1 VLARSK
7 NKFGHKVI
15 GLHTGGEY
23 MTDDIGQVAR
33 VFAQEVPEIAL
44 GSIEIKAI
52 ARKPGYRSKLALHSQ
67 DPRVDCIGVCVGVR
81 GFRINNIVDAL
92 DGERIDLIRWNDS
105 PEQLI
110 ANALQPAA
118 IERVVLHPAEHRA
131 VVVVKAD
138 QVSLVLGRR
147 GENRQL
153 ASELSGWQIE
163 VEEL

>member
-1 VLARSK
+1 MA
-7 NKFGHKVI
+7 
-15 GLHTGGEY
+15 
-23 MTDDIGQVAR
+23 DDIGPVVR
-33 VFAQEVPEIAL
+33 LFAQEVPEIGT
-44 GSIEIKAI
+44 GSVEIRAV
-52 ARKPGYRSKLALHSQ
+52 ARKPGSRSKLALRSQ
-67 DPRVDCIGVCVGVR
+67 DPKVDCIGACVGVR
-81 GFRINNIVDAL
+81 GHRIKNIVDAL
-92 DGERIDLIRWNDS
+92 GGERIDLVRWDDS

-118 IERVVLHPAEHRA
+118 LERVILHPAEHRA
-131 VVVVKAD
+131 VVVVKPD